1 MHIFSLYR
9 ETLGIGLKHIQL
21 NYSKSAPPTKN
32 KRLGCRNF
40 NYNNFFELLKIKSI
54 KWVIR
59 GL

>member
-9 ETLGIGLKHIQL
+9 ETLVIGLKHIQL

-54 KWVIR
+54 K
-59 GL
+59 